1 MKLFKAV
8 ASHLAEVRVGR
19 PGRPRLNSADNHSN
33 NLRCLVTVTDKL
45 ITRVPTPCVGV
56 CSTGI
61 GDVVCRG
68 CKRFAHEVIHW
79 NGYSDEQKRI
89 IDARLDAFLT
99 QVVATKV
106 RIFDAA
112 LLEQQLR
119 AQQIRFS
126 GHKDPHVWVFQL
138 LRAGASQISSPQ
150 MFGFALQ
157 PAFVGV
163 ALADLREQIDRE
175 FFVLSEAHYQRYF
188 FLPVNNGALPDS
200 LSSNKTCDGTPV
212 SVLDVC

>member
-1 MKLFKAV
+1 M
-8 ASHLAEVRVGR
+8 SHLAAIRVGR
-19 PGRPRLNSADNHSN
+19 SVGPRLNSADNHFN
-33 NLRCLVTVTDKL
+33 NRVAFLTVTDKL

-89 IDARLDAFLT
+89 IDARLDTFLT

-126 GHKDPHVWVFQL
+126 AHKDPHVWVFQL
-138 LRAGASQISSPQ
+138 LRAGASQITSPQ
-150 MFGFALQ
+150 QFGFALQ
-157 PAFVGV
+157 PAFAEI

-188 FLPVNNGALPDS
+188 SLPVNSGALPLGTES
-200 LSSNKTCDGTPV
+200 LPSNKAFDGAPL
-212 SVLDVC
+212 SALDVF